1 MGEGG
6 CNGCRCNK
14 FEVIFGRKSPRCC
27 DRLEFS
33 TFKMKF
39 QTLQLAFSILKL
51 ENPTY
56 FKVGNSEIYF

>member
-6 CNGCRCNK
+6 CNGCLCNK
-14 FEVIFGRKSPRCC
+14 FEVIFGRKGPRCC

-33 TFKMKF
+33 TSKMKF
-39 QTLQLAFSILKL
+39 QTLQLAIWKIQL
-51 ENPTY
+51 E

>member
-6 CNGCRCNK
+6 CNGCLCNK
-14 FEVIFGRKSPRCC
+14 FKVIFGLKGPRCC

-33 TFKMKF
+33 TSKMKF

-51 ENPTY
+51 ENPA

>member
-6 CNGCRCNK
+6 CNGCLCNK
-14 FEVIFGRKSPRCC
+14 FKVIFGRKGPRCC

-33 TFKMKF
+33 TSKMKF
-39 QTLQLAFSILKL
+39 QTLQLAIWKIQL
-51 ENPTY
+51 E